1 MAIQPYCVTLHPVE
15 TRPAWLSYGE
25 VTACGDFLAVRRR
38 LMALRIMKSFEVL
51 S

>member
-1 MAIQPYCVTLHPVE
+1 MAIQPYCVTRHPIE

-25 VTACGDFLAVRRR
+25 VPAYDDFIVERRR
-38 LMALRIMKSFEVL
+38 LMALRIMNCFEVP